1 MGADDYL
8 HLPDNEGMAMSE
20 TQKNRANWII
30 DKILIGVSATLVV
43 MSYNSINSSIQEFSK
58 DINDL
63 KTTTRVL
70 EYRVSQ
76 IEKQ

>member
-1 MGADDYL
+1 
-8 HLPDNEGMAMSE
+8 MAMSE

-30 DKILIGVSATLVV
+30 DKILIGVSAFLVV
-43 MSYNSINSSIQEFSK
+43 MSYNNINRSIQEFSK